1 MIRTQVEMVT
11 IPVKLDA
18 AARVGSFQLIM
29 LDLLLNHFQDLYDR
43 IEEASKQ
50 KFEALLNEEGGV
62 TVMQYNPM
70 IRRLYL
76 IGMFQVPTNVLG
88 MLTRLRQVALHTGLV
103 PSNYLE
109 ELQSSITNDSL
120 DKPGALIKINPKLKV
135 KLQAILAQAIED
147 SEVSGGISV
156 CRRYLICQTA
166 CKPEHTQ
173 YGDLDPATR
182 GAAAP
187 AHRTNQRQDPYA
199 RLQRQADEERAGA
212 KNCHYDTKTGSTRS
226 KRKG

>member
-1 MIRTQVEMVT
+1 MYTKMIRTQVEMVT

-147 SEVSGGISV
+147 SQVSGGVSV
-156 CRRYLICQTA
+156 CRRYLICQTGMSYMLLYFGGSQNYWL
-166 CKPEHTQ
+166 CSHVLPGLVSFPTSSNVVTNLKNPQ
-173 YGDLDPATR
+173 YSR
-182 GAAAP
+182 S
-187 AHRTNQRQDPYA
+187 YS
-199 RLQRQADEERAGA
+199 
-212 KNCHYDTKTGSTRS
+212 TKS
-226 KRKG
+226 KMSYGK